1 MTGIDAMKKAVC
13 PVARFAALVLIST
26 LMAVT
31 MILVSAIK
39 IVSDI
44 SDKLLSRP
52 DRKDMTK

>member
-1 MTGIDAMKKAVC
+1 MKKAVR
-13 PVARFAALVLIST
+13 PIVQFAALVVISA

-44 SDKLLSRP
+44 TDKLLGRP

>member
-1 MTGIDAMKKAVC
+1 MKKVFRS
-13 PVARFAALVLIST
+13 VAQFAALVVISA

-44 SDKLLSRP
+44 SDKLLGRT

>member
-1 MTGIDAMKKAVC
+1 MKKRSC
-13 PVARFAALVLIST
+13 PITQFAALVVISA

-44 SDKLLSRP
+44 SDKLLGRT

>member
-1 MTGIDAMKKAVC
+1 MKKAVC
-13 PVARFAALVLIST
+13 PVARFAALVLISA
-26 LMAVT
+26 LMAIT

>member
-1 MTGIDAMKKAVC
+1 MKKTVC
-13 PVARFAALVLIST
+13 PLTQFAALVVISA

-39 IVSDI
+39 IASDI
-44 SDKLLSRP
+44 SDKLLGRP